1 MRINIKSNIKLITV
15 ISLFILSNF
24 TFSQGTIRFE
34 KESLNFK
41 LVNSHTGVSQECQHE
56 LLTHVPWW
64 RITCDDRN
72 YTVDTWIQIRSK
84 GDLFEKTLMYHVS
97 EGVQSSGEKLVQ
109 FKSHMTSFIS
119 QGKSDLIGL
128 VSRID
133 VRNGQADLVLTIK

>member
-1 MRINIKSNIKLITV
+1 MNNTTKLV
-15 ISLFILSNF
+15 IVFCLFTLSNF

-34 KESLNFK
+34 KESLSFR
-41 LVNSHTGVSQECQHE
+41 LVNSSTGISQECQHE

-97 EGVQSSGEKLVQ
+97 EGIQSSGEKLVQ